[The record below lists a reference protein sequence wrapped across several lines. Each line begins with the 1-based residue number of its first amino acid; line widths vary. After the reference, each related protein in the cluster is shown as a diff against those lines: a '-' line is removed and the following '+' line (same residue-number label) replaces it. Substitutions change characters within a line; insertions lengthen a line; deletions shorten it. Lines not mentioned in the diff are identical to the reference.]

1 MLDGGYVYM
10 EGVKVHEFYHN
21 INGSQVTGQS
31 PFEIWLNEAVTV
43 HIQRQ
48 YENRLFGA
56 DYMRL
61 EKVSYAFTPGRGPL
75 AEDRK
80 PNSMAIEP
88 VGFNTTHELISAM
101 TYSKAPEFVRMVEL
115 ILGKQNFDRALHNYH
130 SRFAFSNAKTED
142 WINCMAELAPKNVDL
157 HHMAQGWLK
166 RTGYPTVTVKAI
178 DYDEKKQEV
187 RLRVTQSGFEKHKES
202 ERYPWIIPLDFSLV
216 KSGKAFYEGL
226 HVLTKAEEEIVVSK
240 VTMAPD
246 FASVGRNWSFFGEV
260 KNEAFTPAM
269 LEAQAMSDPDTVN
282 RYLAFQGMVDEEKA
296 VIIQAKLAG
305 NQGALKPSKRY
316 LELYNSVLT
325 DERLSPMNK
334 AFILRV
340 TESISSRPDLH
351 HRYKELYAA
360 KKTLLSAV
368 YDAYGDTVLK
378 MYDTLA
384 AKTKPGPQ
392 IEGLAER
399 SLKSHLLKV
408 LANGLPTNELLKR
421 LKNQLSSPFMSDK
434 LSAFLVLLALPEP
447 QTAIMEEVKLAWT
460 QHPIGCEQ
468 YIFAIANS
476 DSTNSAGYIRS
487 LLKESFFNMSL
498 AGHARTVARGWA
510 ANRKLSLLSD
520 DGLDL
525 TVELIGV
532 IGKVNQ
538 MSAYA
543 LLSAFGDL
551 EKFEGAEQ
559 ARLVEALK
567 KMQESL
573 DKKEQQSLYNQL
585 DTMLKKFRT
594 IEEAHA
600 QLPVSS

>member
-61 EKVSYAFTPGRGPL
+61 EKVNYAFTPGRGPL

-101 TYSKAPEFVRMVEL
+101 TYSKAPEFVRMVQL
-115 ILGKQNFDRALHNYH
+115 ILGDQNFDRALHNYH
-130 SRFAFSNAKTED
+130 SKFAFSNAKTED
-142 WINCMAELAPKNVDL
+142 WINCMAELAPKNIDL
-157 HHMAQGWLK
+157 HRMAEGWLK

-178 DYDEKKQEV
+178 DFDEKKQEV
-187 RLRVTQSGFEKHKES
+187 RVRIKQSGFENQES
-202 ERYPWIIPLDFSLV
+202 HNRYPWIVPLDFSLV
-216 KSGKAFYEGL
+216 KGGKAVHEGL
-226 HVLTKAEEEIVVSK
+226 HVLTKEEDEIVVGK
-240 VTMAPD
+240 VTSAPE
-246 FASVGRNWSFFGEV
+246 FVSVGRNWSFFGEV
-260 KNEAFTPAM
+260 NNEAFTPQM

-282 RYLAFQGMVDEEKA
+282 RYLAFQSMVDEEKA
-296 VIIQAKLAG
+296 VIIQAMLSG
-305 NQGALKPSKRY
+305 NGGSLKPSKRY

-325 DERLSPMNK
+325 DSNMSPMNK

-340 TESISSRPDLH
+340 SESISSRPDLQ
-351 HRYKELYAA
+351 HRYKELSDT
-360 KKTLLSAV
+360 KKILLKAV
-368 YDAYGDTVLK
+368 YDAYGDTVLQ
-378 MYDTLA
+378 MYDALA

-392 IEGLAER
+392 IEGLADR
-399 SLKSHLLKV
+399 SLKGQLLKV
-408 LANGLPTNELLKR
+408 LARGLPKEELLKR
-421 LKNQLSSPFMSDK
+421 LKAQLNSPFMTDK
-434 LSAFLVLLALPEP
+434 LVAFLLLLELPEP
-447 QTAIMEEVKLAWT
+447 QKSVMAEVKKEWM

-468 YIFAIANS
+468 YIFAISNS
-476 DSTNSAGYIRS
+476 DSANSATYIRE
-487 LLKESFFNMSL
+487 LLKEGFFNMSL

-510 ANRKLSLLSD
+510 SNRKLSLLTD
-520 DGLDL
+520 AGLDL
-525 TVELIGV
+525 TVELIGT

-551 EKFEGAEQ
+551 EKFEGAALE
-559 ARLVEALK
+559 RLVEALK
-567 KMQESL
+567 KAQKIL

-585 DTMLKKFRT
+585 DTMLQKYRT

-600 QLPVSS
+600 KLPVSS